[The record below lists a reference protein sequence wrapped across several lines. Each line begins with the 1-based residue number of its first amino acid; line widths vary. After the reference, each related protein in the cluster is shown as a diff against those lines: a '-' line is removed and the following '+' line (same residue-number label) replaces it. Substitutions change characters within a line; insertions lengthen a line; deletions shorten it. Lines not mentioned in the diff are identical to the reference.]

1 MPQVSGFPAAREDD
15 GIDILQGHGI
25 RCLQSLKHLAIAPAH
40 MPGEADLLGVS
51 VPISLNFDERAF
63 GMVENKVSDRIT
75 FAPVRLPGAAR
86 GAVSSLLN

>member
-1 MPQVSGFPAAREDD
+1 
-15 GIDILQGHGI
+15 
-25 RCLQSLKHLAIAPAH
+25 
-40 MPGEADLLGVS
+40 